1 MLGRCVLCL
10 NLFLSALVAR
20 DHAPA
25 TRKGK
30 VSYAASGDYAEAL
43 CAASLLNLVY
53 DRALRLLATSPCV
66 ARGGACYD
74 VCCLCRDCCADLGK
88 LGLYVALLASCAVAV
103 GAGKERDMPNF
114 SYLGRVPLVSA
125 GFGTSDHLLERF
137 RSVDA
142 FSGTRARG
150 TLTLKRR

>member
-103 GAGKERDMPNF
+103 GAGKECPTSKAPLSAVFHSFRLI
-114 SYLGRVPLVSA
+114 LGRAIISWNGLEA
-125 GFGTSDHLLERF
+125 WMLFLER
-137 RSVDA
+137 A
-142 FSGTRARG
+142 RAEHSR
-150 TLTLKRR
+150 

>member
-25 TRKGK
+25 TRHGR
-30 VSYAASGDYAEAL
+30 VRYAASGDYAEAL

-103 GAGKERDMPNF
+103 GAGKSATCPTSISAVFHSFRLVF
-114 SYLGRVPLVSA
+114 GRAIISRH
-125 GFGTSDHLLERF
+125 GLEAWTLF
-137 RSVDA
+137 PE
-142 FSGTRARG
+142 RARAEHS
-150 TLTLKRR
+150 R

>member
-1 MLGRCVLCL
+1 MLCL

-103 GAGKERDMPNF
+103 GAGKERDIPDF
-114 SYLGRVPLVSA
+114 KGSDLGRFPLGSA
-125 GFGTSDHLLERF
+125 DFWTSDHPLERS

-142 FSGTRARG
+142 FF
-150 TLTLKRR
+150 